1 MRLIS
6 ETEIQEMFGFSRNK
20 TRRLFHTPGFK
31 GFMIGKD
38 AFITEDNFERWLKSL
53 AGSRFKVRYGGK
65 KDEKMQKM

>member
-6 ETEIQEMFGFSRNK
+6 ETEIREMFGFSRNK

-38 AFITEDNFERWLKSL
+38 AFITEDNFERWLKSPS
-53 AGSRFKVRYGGK
+53 GTHFKVNYWGGKK
-65 KDEKMQKM
+65 KDEKV